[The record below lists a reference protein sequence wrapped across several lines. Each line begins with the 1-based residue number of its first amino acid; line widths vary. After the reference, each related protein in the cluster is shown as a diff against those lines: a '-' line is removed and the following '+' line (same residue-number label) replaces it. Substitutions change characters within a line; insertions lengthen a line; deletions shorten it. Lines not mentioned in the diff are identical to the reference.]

1 MSFYIQKIIVT
12 GLEKT
17 DSVIELSN
25 GLNIIYGP
33 SNTGKTY
40 IVKCID
46 YMFGYDKEPI
56 DISMGYQHIEIIVKT
71 MNGILKMKRKIGE
84 NKIQVDSTDPNISSG
99 KYSTKAS
106 QKNYDKTINSVWLSL
121 IGINEMHLVIKNENY
136 NKQILSWRTFSHMFM
151 LTETKIISGHS
162 VILSE
167 HKISNTAEISSL
179 IFLLSGQDF
188 SETESKDSKEIKEA
202 KKNAIKEYIN
212 KELFKLS
219 ERNQKLL
226 NQLEQLP
233 NVDIETEMKEIIAN
247 ITKHEKMINDAINK
261 NQKIL
266 AQLYKKNES
275 LSECNIL
282 LDRYNELTTQYTA
295 DLKRLSF
302 IVDGEVNYN
311 KSLLTKCPFCDSK
324 VTIKENHNYIESAK
338 FEYKKIK
345 MQAKDLENA
354 LQALIVEK
362 DTLEREI
369 KILIEN
375 RESTEKLIELKLKP
389 QLDVLSEKLLLYKM
403 IVERKKEIDILKE
416 LVKQK
421 QSDIIKNELN
431 EESELKFKVREHI
444 DYNFINILSNDV
456 FSFLKQGKYSN
467 LLTVTF
473 EKASMDIIING
484 KKKGSNGKGYNAYFN
499 SVVAIILSRY
509 MKEQAK
515 YSPNFLVL
523 DSPILSL
530 KEEEMKKPSE
540 TMRYSLFENIVR
552 NQNGIQTIII
562 ENEIPDID
570 YKNTNIIRFTKEKNN
585 GRYGFL
591 MDITN

>member
-1 MSFYIQKIIVT
+1 
-12 GLEKT
+12 
-17 DSVIELSN
+17 
-25 GLNIIYGP
+25 
-33 SNTGKTY
+33 
-40 IVKCID
+40 
-46 YMFGYDKEPI
+46 MFGYDKEPI

-261 NQKIL
+261 NQEIL

-302 IVDGEVNYN
+302 IIDGEVNYN

>member
-1 MSFYIQKIIVT
+1 M
-12 GLEKT
+12 
-17 DSVIELSN
+17 
-25 GLNIIYGP
+25 
-33 SNTGKTY
+33 
-40 IVKCID
+40 
-46 YMFGYDKEPI
+46 
-56 DISMGYQHIEIIVKT
+56 
-71 MNGILKMKRKIGE
+71 
-84 NKIQVDSTDPNISSG
+84 
-99 KYSTKAS
+99 
-106 QKNYDKTINSVWLSL
+106 
-121 IGINEMHLVIKNENY
+121 
-136 NKQILSWRTFSHMFM
+136 
-151 LTETKIISGHS
+151 
-162 VILSE
+162 
-167 HKISNTAEISSL
+167 
-179 IFLLSGQDF
+179 
-188 SETESKDSKEIKEA
+188 
-202 KKNAIKEYIN
+202 
-212 KELFKLS
+212 
-219 ERNQKLL
+219 
-226 NQLEQLP
+226 
-233 NVDIETEMKEIIAN
+233 
-247 ITKHEKMINDAINK
+247 NK